1 MFYKYLYI
9 LNKKILHILKK
20 KYLLKTF
27 ELSKQMIFSNDN
39 NMVDVLSMLH
49 ID

>member
-9 LNKKILHILKK
+9 LTKNIFSKK
-20 KYLLKTF
+20 KYLLKNF
-27 ELSKQMIFSNDN
+27 ELSKQIIFSNDN
-39 NMVDVLSMLH
+39 NMVDVLAILN